1 MGKRV
6 IKEGK
11 IQGNQRG
18 FAFLIVEG
26 EKEDYFIPHHELKGA
41 LHEDT
46 VLCETFNEGE
56 GKRTLARVLKILK
69 RGKDKVCGTYFTK
82 RNGGIVIPDEDKF
95 SVNVFIPFCKGVR
108 AKSGDKVV
116 AKILS
121 YPKKQ
126 NPEGMVVKVL
136 GRQFEK
142 QAELK
147 SIIYS
152 YNLPE
157 NFPKSVLDYANLQLK
172 HITKDDIINRRDLIN
187 EVIFTIDGEDAKD
200 FDDAVSIEKKDGCY
214 YLGVHI
220 ADVSHYVKKDS
231 PIDKEAFYRGTSTY
245 FPESVI
251 PMLPEKLCNDL
262 CSLKEG
268 VERLTLSV
276 LIKLN
281 ENGKVIDREITPSV
295 IKSKARLTYTEVQAV
310 LDGDEKVIKRR
321 KNIYEKILLMNELA
335 TILTTKREVNGS
347 IDLDVNESQILVD
360 ERGKITVKSA
370 EKNQAHNLIE
380 QFMILANCIVAE
392 YIYYAELPFIYRVHT
407 NPSEEKLNKFYAFLD
422 GLGVKYK
429 RNKNG
434 IYPIDFQ
441 RILKQVENS
450 PNFTL
455 INRVMLRS
463 MQKAEYS
470 PNCLGHFGLSE
481 KHYCHF
487 TSPIR
492 RYPDL
497 VVHRILKDFLSGEI
511 NLEEKYSNFVEVA
524 SKQSSEREKIS
535 TEAERAVDDYY
546 KMLYISEKEGEEF
559 FGVISGVA
567 NFGLF
572 VELENGIE
580 GLVKIETL
588 KGKKYIYNEEKYTLS
603 NNKTT
608 YRLGQ
613 KVKIVV
619 SSVDTFSKRAEFML
633 IEEEKKNEE
642 TEK

>member
-1 MGKRV
+1 MGKRE
-6 IKEGK
+6 IKQGK
-11 IQGNQRG
+11 IQGNPRG
-18 FAFLIVEG
+18 FAFLIETG
-26 EKEDYFIPHHELKGA
+26 ETEDYFIPHHELKGA
-41 LHEDT
+41 LHGDI
-46 VLCETFNEGE
+46 VLCETFNDGV
-56 GKRTLARVLKILK
+56 GKRTLARVLKIIK
-69 RGKDKVCGTYFTK
+69 RGKDKVCGTYFSK

-95 SVNVFIPFCKGVR
+95 SVNVFIPFGKGVR

-116 AKILS
+116 AKILA

-126 NPEGMVVKVL
+126 NPEGIVTKVL

-152 YNLPE
+152 YDLPE
-157 NFPKSVLDYANLQLK
+157 KFPKSVLDYANLQLK
-172 HITKDDIINRRDLIN
+172 HIIKDDIINRKDLTK
-187 EVIFTIDGEDAKD
+187 ETIFTIDGEDAKD
-200 FDDAVSIEKKDGCY
+200 FDDAVSIEFINGFY
-214 YLGVHI
+214 HLGVHI
-220 ADVSHYVKKDS
+220 ADVSHYVKKDC
-231 PIDKEAFYRGTSTY
+231 PIDKEAFLRGTSTY

-251 PMLPEKLCNDL
+251 PMLPERLCNDL

-268 VERLTLSV
+268 EERLTISV
-276 LIKLN
+276 LIKLDK
-281 ENGKVIDREITPSV
+281 NGKVIDREITPSV
-295 IKSKARLTYTEVQAV
+295 IKSKARLTYTEVQAI
-310 LDGDEKVIKRR
+310 LDGNEKVIKRR
-321 KNIYEKILLMNELA
+321 KNIYEKILLMNQLA
-335 TILTTKREVNGS
+335 TILENKREINGS

-360 ERGKITVKSA
+360 EKGKITVKSA
-370 EKNQAHNLIE
+370 EKNQARNLIE

-434 IYPIDFQ
+434 VYPIDFQ
-441 RILKQVENS
+441 RILKQEQNS
-450 PNFTL
+450 ANFTL

-470 PNCLGHFGLSE
+470 PKCLGHFGLSE

-497 VVHRILKDFLSGEI
+497 VVHRILKDFLSGEL
-511 NLEEKYSNFVEVA
+511 NLEEKYDNFVEVA

-535 TEAERAVDDYY
+535 TEAERAVDEYY

-559 FGVISGVA
+559 FGVISGVT
-567 NFGLF
+567 NFGFF

-588 KGKKYIYNEEKYTLS
+588 KGKKYTYNEEKYTLS

-619 SSVDTFSKRAEFML
+619 SSVDTFSKRAEFL
-633 IEEEKKNEE
+633 LLEEDNKKE
-642 TEK
+642 TE